1 MFVGNHPMIHP
12 GQKLFRLRAQDGFFV
27 SSHLVMPEDDAGQTV
42 HTTPILIEVHG
53 LLGNF
58 LARGT
63 PRLLPQALRERGFW
77 SFSINT
83 RLAFAG
89 QMTGKGIFDDTIHDI
104 DATVTFLTEEGFK
117 NIFILGY
124 SLGASMVVHWAANRA
139 HPHVKGIILEGT
151 HYSIPDTQ
159 KKRLAKWGST
169 PTYEELYTKAKAVLG
184 KNPYQSPHDE
194 TVVIYQA
201 RGPSRRPHHD
211 EIFTYKTWW
220 HMMGPEAYAAM
231 AHRHIGKIQIPI
243 VLIRGDRDPL
253 IEEWEGDA
261 LRDIA
266 QEAGNSDVAVK
277 IIPDAG
283 HDCMDNPE
291 VMIQEIVSLFSAI
304 KPI

>member
-1 MFVGNHPMIHP
+1 MIHP
-12 GQKLFRLRAQDGFFV
+12 NQRLFRLRAQDGYVV
-27 SSHLVMPEDDAGQTV
+27 SAHLVLHHDDERTTR
-42 HTTPILIEVHG
+42 HTTPILLEVHG
-53 LLGNF
+53 LLGHF

-63 PRLLPQALRERGFW
+63 PRQLPQALRDRGIG

-104 DATVTFLTEEGFK
+104 DAAVAFLEQEGFR

-124 SLGASMVVHWAANRA
+124 SLGASMVTYWAGNRS
-139 HPHVKGIILEGT
+139 HPHVRGIILEGT
-151 HYSIPDTQ
+151 HFSLPDTQ
-159 KKRLAKWGST
+159 RKRLEKWGST
-169 PTYEELYTKAKAVLG
+169 PTYEKLYAQAKTLLG
-184 KNPYQSPHDE
+184 DDPANSPHDE

-231 AHRHIGKIQIPI
+231 AHRHIPKIQVPA
-243 VLIRGDRDPL
+243 LLLRGDQDPL
-253 IEEWEGDA
+253 IEEWEGEA

-266 QEAGNSDVAVK
+266 QEAGNSDVTVR
-277 IIPDAG
+277 IIPCAG

-291 VMIQEIVSLFSAI
+291 AMIQEIASMVSTS
-304 KPI
+304 KSV